1 MEKDVKYKLSK
12 PKIFA
17 IIAVICIIAVG
28 AGFGIKAI
36 ADRQNYNLAKDCI
49 TAQNVAVEYTGE
61 ENRISIND
69 FISEAKENDI
79 TYTARF
85 ADSGADEYTLAKE
98 SSVGE
103 YDVKFIAELTGNMFF
118 REIELDAKIILQD
131 TTPPEWTKTTDS
143 VTVLEG
149 ESIDIQSLFTAED
162 LSGDVTISAEGEI
175 NTDSAGTEKVK
186 ITAQD
191 TYGNTSEYELNI
203 TVEKKPS
210 ETSKNSGKSSESSTN
225 SGSSQGNSK
234 GNNNTSSNSGNT
246 KPSSSGSSGSSGSS
260 SVSSGSTSEHK
271 HSRSTGDIGLW
282 FNSRTELEN
291 YVTNKIQEWRT
302 KRANGEITLEEYN
315 QYAPTGYEAFTCS
328 GCGMWTGNFKYR

>member
-69 FISEAKENDI
+69 FISEAKENNI
-79 TYTARF
+79 TYTAKF
-85 ADSGADEYTLAKE
+85 ADSEADEYTLVKE

-103 YDVKFIAELTGNMFF
+103 YDVKFIVELTGNMFF

-149 ESIDIQSLFTAED
+149 ESIDIQSLFAAED
-162 LSGDVTISAEGEI
+162 LSGEVTISAEGEI

-191 TYGNTSEYELNI
+191 TYGNTSEYELNV
-203 TVEKKPS
+203 TVDKKPS
-210 ETSKNSGKSSESSTN
+210 ETSKNSGKSSESSTLSN
-225 SGSSQGNSK
+225 SSQGNSK
-234 GNNNTSSNSGNT
+234 GNNNTSSSGGNT
-246 KPSSSGSSGSSGSS
+246 KPSSSGASGSSNSS
-260 SVSSGSTSEHK
+260 SDSSSSTHQ
-271 HSRSTGDIGLW
+271 HSMPIGNIGMW
-282 FNSRTELEN
+282 FNSRSEVEK
-291 YVTNKIQEWRT
+291 YVTSVRNEWGE
-302 KRANGEITLEEYN
+302 KYDNGLITWDEYMKN
-315 QYAPTGYEAFTCS
+315 VPSGYEAWSCSTC
-328 GCGMWTGNFKYR
+328 GKWTGNFKYN

>member
-69 FISEAKENDI
+69 FISEAKENNI
-79 TYTARF
+79 TYTAKF
-85 ADSGADEYTLAKE
+85 ADSEADEYTLVKE

-103 YDVKFIAELTGNMFF
+103 YDVKFIVELTGNMFF

-149 ESIDIQSLFTAED
+149 ESIDIQSLFAAED
-162 LSGDVTISAEGEI
+162 LSGEVTISAEGEI

-191 TYGNTSEYELNI
+191 TYGNTSEYELNV
-203 TVEKKPS
+203 TVDKKPS
-210 ETSKNSGKSSESSTN
+210 ETSKNSGKSSESSTLSN
-225 SGSSQGNSK
+225 SSQGNSK
-234 GNNNTSSNSGNT
+234 GNNNTSSSGGNT
-246 KPSSSGSSGSSGSS
+246 KPSSSGASGSSNSS
-260 SVSSGSTSEHK
+260 SDSSSSTHQ
-271 HSRSTGDIGLW
+271 HSMPIGNMGMW
-282 FNSRTELEN
+282 FNSRSEVEK
-291 YVTNKIQEWRT
+291 YVTSVRNEWGE
-302 KRANGEITLEEYN
+302 KYDNGLITWDEYMQN
-315 QYAPTGYEAFTCS
+315 VPSGYEAWSCS
-328 GCGMWTGNFKYR
+328 YCGKWTGNFKYN

>member
-69 FISEAKENDI
+69 FISEAKENNI
-79 TYTARF
+79 TYTAKF
-85 ADSGADEYTLAKE
+85 ADSEADEYTLVKE

-103 YDVKFIAELTGNMFF
+103 YDVKFIVELTGNMFF

-149 ESIDIQSLFTAED
+149 ESIDIQSLFAAED
-162 LSGDVTISAEGEI
+162 LSGEVTISAEGEI

-191 TYGNTSEYELNI
+191 TYGNTSEYELNV
-203 TVEKKPS
+203 TVDKKPS
-210 ETSKNSGKSSESSTN
+210 ETSKNSGKSSESSTLSN
-225 SGSSQGNSK
+225 SSQGNSK
-234 GNNNTSSNSGNT
+234 GNNNTSSSGGNT
-246 KPSSSGSSGSSGSS
+246 KPSSSGASGSSNSS
-260 SVSSGSTSEHK
+260 SDSSSSTHQ
-271 HSRSTGDIGLW
+271 HSMPIGNIGMW
-282 FNSRTELEN
+282 FNSRSELVSYYNSITEDLN
-291 YVTNKIQEWRT
+291 NKWI
-302 KRANGEITLEEYN
+302 NGSISNEEY
-315 QYAPTGYEAFTCS
+315 YANCPSGYECWSCSTC
-328 GCGMWTGNFKYR
+328 GKWTGNFKYTPI